1 MKALQKGF
9 TLIELMIVV
18 AIIGI
23 LAAVALPAYNNYTNK
38 ARYSEMVMAV
48 SPIKTALSVC
58 AQEGSCTNSPSAG
71 TVNWNAA
78 SSTGADKLAVLG
90 DDPSTPAVA
99 ETTFE
104 LSALSIPLPSAN
116 GKVVQTAYDASGNLD
131 PAKWNV
137 TGHGTNQLSITGVP
151 QAVGSIAAA
160 DTLIFT
166 ATVDANANV
175 SYNIDPNS
183 GCKKKSGG
191 AIC

>member
-48 SPIKTALSVC
+48 SPIKTALSVA
-58 AQEGSCTNSPSAG
+58 AQDGSGAG
-71 TVNWNAA
+71 GGKWNPKGT
-78 SSTGADKLAVLG
+78 SDDRLAVLG
-90 DDPSTPAVA
+90 DDPSTPAV
-99 ETTFE
+99 ENNFVVSE
-104 LSALSIPLPSAN
+104 LTIPLPTAN
-116 GKVVQTAYDASGNLD
+116 GKVVQSAYDA
-131 PAKWNV
+131 
-137 TGHGTNQLSITGVP
+137 TGGFLGTTWKVEGHDSATLKITGIP
-151 QAVGSIAAA
+151 QAVGGIVAA
-160 DTLIFT
+160 DELIFN
-166 ATVDANANV
+166 ATVDANGNV
-175 SYNIDPNS
+175 SYVIDPNS

>member
-58 AQEGSCTNSPSAG
+58 AQDGSCTHMSG
-71 TVNWNAA
+71 TTMVWNAA
-78 SSTGADKLAVLG
+78 SSTGNDKLAVLG
-90 DDPSTPAVA
+90 DDPSTPAVT

-104 LSALSIPLPSAN
+104 TSALAIPLPTAD
-116 GKVVQTAYDASGNLD
+116 GKVVQSAYTAGAFDPTKWDVSGHD
-131 PAKWNV
+131 S
-137 TGHGTNQLSITGVP
+137 GTLTITGYP
-151 QAVGSIAAA
+151 RAVGSIVNG
-160 DTLIFT
+160 DTLKFV
-166 ATVDANANV
+166 ASVDANGNV
-175 SYNIDPNS
+175 SYNIDPTS
-183 GCKKKSGG
+183 GCKTKSGG

>member
-48 SPIKTALSVC
+48 SPIKTALSVA
-58 AQEGSCTNSPSAG
+58 AQDGSGTTAG
-71 TVNWNAA
+71 NWNAA
-78 SSTGADKLAVLG
+78 GASDDKLGVPG
-90 DDPSTPAVA
+90 DKNGDGIVSPGEFIS
-99 ETTFE
+99 E
-104 LSALSIPLPSAN
+104 LAIPLPTAN
-116 GKVVQTAYDASGNLD
+116 GKVVQSAYDAAGNYLGTT
-131 PAKWNV
+131 WTV
-137 TGHGTNQLSITGVP
+137 GGHGTPTLIITGTP
-151 QAVGSIAAA
+151 QTVGGIVGAGGAQPP
-160 DTLIFT
+160 DTLIFN
-166 ATVDANANV
+166 ATVDAQGNV
-175 SYNIDPNS
+175 SYNIDANS

>member
-48 SPIKTALSVC
+48 SPIKTALSVA
-58 AQEGSCTNSPSAG
+58 AQDGSG
-71 TVNWNAA
+71 TLGGNWNAA
-78 SSTGADKLAVLG
+78 GATPDKLITGTDSNGDGAITGTEITSELG
-90 DDPSTPAVA
+90 
-99 ETTFE
+99 
-104 LSALSIPLPSAN
+104 IPLPSAD
-116 GKVVQTAYDASGNLD
+116 GTVVRKAYDAAGAFD
-131 PAKWNV
+131 PAGGWSV
-137 TGHGTNQLSITGVP
+137 TGHGTPTLVITGTP
-151 QAVGSIAAA
+151 EPAGGILAA
-160 DTLIFT
+160 DTLVFN
-166 ATVDANANV
+166 ATVDAQGNV
-175 SYNIDPNS
+175 AYVIDPALS

>member
-58 AQEGSCTNSPSAG
+58 AQDGSCVTSGA
-71 TVNWNAA
+71 WNAIGN
-78 SSTGADKLAVLG
+78 SDEKLAVLG
-90 DDPSTPAVA
+90 PDPANPAGPQIVVS
-99 ETTFE
+99 E
-104 LSALSIPLPSAN
+104 LTIPLPTAS
-116 GKVVQTAYDASGNLD
+116 GKVVQSAYSDAAGTTRNTN
-131 PAKWNV
+131 AWTV
-137 TGHGTNQLSITGVP
+137 GGHGTDTLVITGFP
-151 QAVGSIAAA
+151 QSVGGIVGTGATA
-160 DTLIFT
+160 DTLIFN
-166 ATVDANANV
+166 AKVDAQANV

>member
-48 SPIKTALSVC
+48 SPIKTALSVA
-58 AQEGSCTNSPSAG
+58 AQDGSGTTGANWNDAGATQDKLGVPGDKNGDG
-71 TVNWNAA
+71 TVAA
-78 SSTGADKLAVLG
+78 GEFISELA
-90 DDPSTPAVA
+90 
-99 ETTFE
+99 
-104 LSALSIPLPSAN
+104 IPLPTAN
-116 GKVVQTAYDASGNLD
+116 GKVVLSAYDAAGAYTDSN
-131 PAKWNV
+131 WTV
-137 TGHGTNQLSITGVP
+137 RGHGTPTLIITGTP
-151 QAVGSIAAA
+151 QSVGGIVGAGGANP
-160 DTLIFT
+160 DTLIF
-166 ATVDANANV
+166 NAVYDGNGNV
-175 SYNIDPNS
+175 AYSIDPTS

>member
-48 SPIKTALSVC
+48 SPIKTALSVA
-58 AQEGSCTNSPSAG
+58 AQDGSGVSAG
-71 TVNWNAA
+71 VWNAA
-78 SSTGADKLAVLG
+78 GATADKLGVPG
-90 DDPSTPAVA
+90 DANGDGTIAAGEFIS
-99 ETTFE
+99 E
-104 LSALSIPLPSAN
+104 LAIPLPTAN
-116 GKVVQTAYDASGNLD
+116 GKVVQTAYDASGVYMGTN
-131 PAKWNV
+131 WIV
-137 TGHGTNQLSITGVP
+137 SGHGTDTLVITGYP
-151 QAVGSIAAA
+151 QTVGGIVGTGATA
-160 DTLIFT
+160 DTLIFN
-166 ATVDANANV
+166 AKVDSQGNV
-175 SYNIDPNS
+175 AYNIDANS

>member
-48 SPIKTALSVC
+48 SPIKTALSVA
-58 AQEGSCTNSPSAG
+58 AQDGSGVTAG
-71 TVNWNAA
+71 AWNPQG
-78 SSTGADKLAVLG
+78 TGADRLAVLG
-90 DDPSTPAVA
+90 DDPSTPLVT
-99 ETTFE
+99 ETTFVVSE
-104 LSALSIPLPSAN
+104 LTIPLPTAN
-116 GKVVQTAYDASGNLD
+116 GKVVQTAYDAAGALV
-131 PAKWNV
+131 AAQWNV
-137 TGHGTNQLSITGVP
+137 TGHGSQTLVITGTP
-151 QAVGSIAAA
+151 QAVGGILAA
-160 DTLIFT
+160 DTLIFN
-166 ATVDANANV
+166 ATVDAQANV

>member
-48 SPIKTALSVC
+48 SPIKTALSVA
-58 AQEGSCTNSPSAG
+58 AQDGSGVTAG
-71 TVNWNAA
+71 AWNPQG
-78 SSTGADKLAVLG
+78 TGADRLAVLG
-90 DDPSTPAVA
+90 DDPNTPAV
-99 ETTFE
+99 ETNFVLSE
-104 LSALSIPLPSAN
+104 LTIPLPTAN
-116 GKVVQTAYDASGNLD
+116 GKVVQTAYDASGALV
-131 PAKWNV
+131 PAQWNV
-137 TGHGTNQLSITGVP
+137 TGHGTNTLTITGTP
-151 QAVGSIAAA
+151 QAVGGIAAT
-160 DTLIFT
+160 DTLIFN
-166 ATVDANANV
+166 ATVDAQGNV
-175 SYNIDPNS
+175 SYNIDANS

>member
-48 SPIKTALSVC
+48 SPIKTALSVA
-58 AQEGSCTNSPSAG
+58 AQDGSGVTAG
-71 TVNWNAA
+71 AWNQMGT
-78 SSTGADKLAVLG
+78 SDEKLAVLG
-90 DDPSTPAVA
+90 DDPSTPAV
-99 ETTFE
+99 ETNFVLSE
-104 LSALSIPLPSAN
+104 LTIPLPTAN
-116 GKVVQTAYDASGNLD
+116 GKVVQSAYSDAAGTTRNTAA
-131 PAKWNV
+131 WTV
-137 TGHGTNQLSITGVP
+137 TGHGSSTLVITGFP
-151 QAVGSIAAA
+151 QSVGGIVGTGATA
-160 DTLIFT
+160 DTLIFN
-166 ATVDANANV
+166 ATVDTQGNV
-175 SYNIDPNS
+175 SYVIDPNS